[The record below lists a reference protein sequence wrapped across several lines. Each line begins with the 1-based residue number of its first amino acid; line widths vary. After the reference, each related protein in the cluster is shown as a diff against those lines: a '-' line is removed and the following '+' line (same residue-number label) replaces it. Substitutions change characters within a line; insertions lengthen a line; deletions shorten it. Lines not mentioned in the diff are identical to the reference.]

1 MQHHHRRLIRRFTS
15 IIVPQSPSPLL
26 ELNNTVKDLVSK
38 GLYNRALHLYKEQL
52 YPSPLSLTA
61 SILPSIIKASAY
73 AQNKHVGLQLHC
85 IVLKSGA
92 DAKPVLSNSLI
103 SMYAKFSDVECAR
116 KLFDDMP
123 VRDEITWSS
132 MVNGFIRNGYFVESL
147 EMFKEMYARGFVA
160 KPELI
165 ASVVSTCV
173 KTGDFGLG
181 REIHGLVVVNGL
193 MEEESVFL
201 STALVDLYL
210 RCQCHDSLMA
220 FRVFERMGER
230 NEVSWTAMISGCVA
244 NQNYGIALDCFR
256 AMQGEGIKPNRVTL
270 VAMLPLCTELG
281 CIGHGKEIH
290 GYAFRH
296 GFDSDIC
303 ISSAL
308 MHMYCN
314 CGGSLHSIKLIF
326 ERSTTKDVVMWS
338 SIISCFAQ
346 SEASAEE
353 AMKHFHQMQIEG
365 FQPNYVTIL
374 AVISA
379 CTTLRSLSHGHGVH
393 GRIVKSGLVFDL
405 FIGNSLLNM
414 YAKCGCLTDSSNV
427 FEEMSVRDNFSWST
441 IIGAYGLHGYG
452 EEALQLFH
460 EMQERG
466 EEPDSIT
473 FLAVLSACN
482 HCGLVE
488 EGKKLFDKAAR
499 DHKTPPSI
507 EHYAC
512 HIDLL
517 GRAGKVE
524 DACDVVSTMPMNP
537 SMKIWSSLVSACKLH
552 GRLEVAEALA
562 HRLVKLEPEN
572 AANHT
577 LLSMVYAES
586 SNWLGVEQV
595 RKYMDAKGLRKSYG
609 YSRIELE
616 NQG

>member
-1 MQHHHRRLIRRFTS
+1 MHHHPIRRFTS
-15 IIVPQSPSPLL
+15 IIVPQPPSPLL

-38 GLYNRALHLYKEQL
+38 GLYNGALHLYKEQL
-52 YPSPLSLTA
+52 HPSPLSLTA

-85 IVLKSGA
+85 VVLKSGA

-147 EMFKEMYARGFVA
+147 EMFKEMYARGFEA
-160 KPELI
+160 KPGLI

-181 REIHGLVVVNGL
+181 REIHGLVVVNEL

-220 FRVFERMGER
+220 FRVFERMRER

-244 NQNYGIALDCFR
+244 NQNYGIALDGFR

-270 VAMLPLCTELG
+270 VAMLPLCTGLG

-296 GFDSDIC
+296 GFDSDIF
-303 ISSAL
+303 
-308 MHMYCN
+308 M
-314 CGGSLHSIKLIF
+314 
-326 ERSTTKDVVMWS
+326 DV
-338 SIISCFAQ
+338 
-346 SEASAEE
+346 
-353 AMKHFHQMQIEG
+353 G
-365 FQPNYVTIL
+365 
-374 AVISA
+374 
-379 CTTLRSLSHGHGVH
+379 GVH
-393 GRIVKSGLVFDL
+393 GCIVKASLVFDL

-466 EEPDSIT
+466 GEPDSIT
-473 FLAVLSACN
+473 FLAILSACN
-482 HCGLVE
+482 HW
-488 EGKKLFDKAAR
+488 
-499 DHKTPPSI
+499 
-507 EHYAC
+507 
-512 HIDLL
+512 
-517 GRAGKVE
+517 KVK

-562 HRLVKLEPEN
+562 HWLVKLEPEN
-572 AANHT
+572 NANHT
-577 LLSMVYAES
+577 MLRMVYAES
-586 SNWLGVEQV
+586 GNWLVPL
-595 RKYMDAKGLRKSYG
+595 RKYMTVKGLRKSYW

-616 NQG
+616 NQVADDLIQAMDGKFSKALGSISAFLEAATGGVSDVL

>member
-1 MQHHHRRLIRRFTS
+1 MY
-15 IIVPQSPSPLL
+15 
-26 ELNNTVKDLVSK
+26 D
-38 GLYNRALHLYKEQL
+38 GALHLYKEQL
-52 YPSPLSLTA
+52 HPCPLSLTA

-123 VRDEITWSS
+123 VRDEITWNS

-147 EMFKEMYARGFVA
+147 EMFKEMYARDFVA

-201 STALVDLYL
+201 STALVDLNL

-220 FRVFERMGER
+220 FRVFERVGER

-256 AMQGEGIKPNRVTL
+256 AMQGEGIKPNR
-270 VAMLPLCTELG
+270 LG
-281 CIGHGKEIH
+281 CLGHGKEIH

-296 GFDSDIC
+296 GFDSDVC

-314 CGGSLHSIKLIF
+314 CGESLCSIKLIF
-326 ERSTTKDVVMWS
+326 DRSITKDVVMWS
-338 SIISCFAQ
+338 SMISCFAQ
-346 SEASAEE
+346 SEDSAEE
-353 AMKHFHQMQIEG
+353 AMKQFHERQIEG
-365 FQPNYVTIL
+365 FQPNYVTL
-374 AVISA
+374 LTVVSA
-379 CTTLRSLSHGHGVH
+379 CTSLRSLSHGRGVH
-393 GRIVKSGLVFDL
+393 RRIMKSGLVFEL

-427 FEEMSVRDNFSWST
+427 LEEMSVRDNFSWST

-482 HCGLVE
+482 HCGLLE
-488 EGKKLFDKAAR
+488 EGKKLFNKAVR
-499 DHKTPPSI
+499 DQKTPPSI

-517 GRAGKVE
+517 GRAGKVK

-552 GRLEVAEALA
+552 GRLEIAEALA
-562 HRLVKLEPEN
+562 HWLVKLEPEN
-572 AANHT
+572 TANHT
-577 LLSMVYAES
+577 MLSLVYAES
-586 SNWLGVEQV
+586 GNWLGVEQL
-595 RKYMDAKGLRKSYG
+595 RKYMTVKGLRKRAMG
-609 YSRIELE
+609 TAELS
-616 NQG
+616 